1 MYKEASSDVPQF
13 SQYSQNYPF
22 GVPLTFH
29 PQQCR
34 SDEER
39 GLTKENPMMVR
50 PFSDSTYLNDAHDW
64 IADLHYA
71 TESVGFCD
79 TQKMQYAHLLLEGRA
94 ATWYRAHKY
103 NIRSFS
109 EFQDLFIERFA
120 QACSS
125 LYQYKD
131 ESVQGYSSRAYDFMD
146 FIDSQYGPISE
157 STAVQHYI
165 QGLHPYI
172 SREVQTHDICSM
184 DSAVDC
190 ALYYEWP
197 DSEIEPE
204 LDHQQ
209 DYCQHSRSTEDDIGI
224 TLYLNAFPTPSH
236 DPQSKHVVHQRP
248 ILEEQQQPAEASEN
262 PAAITPLD
270 EEDAIDQHDAIIGGI
285 VELLARLKALYARQG
300 PALLPLYTSDTE
312 FGDMPPA
319 YSNASTYD
327 AESEDEALPMYIK
340 NSILVPTDKAMDNTD
355 VNSNPYQYYMS
366 FGEVPASKQLESSDC
381 TGQVM
386 PLKDAYYGLL
396 KSADLDPVH
405 KKERVLKADEMKPE
419 PPQPPPCMHTQA

>member
-1 MYKEASSDVPQF
+1 
-13 SQYSQNYPF
+13 
-22 GVPLTFH
+22 
-29 PQQCR
+29 
-34 SDEER
+34 
-39 GLTKENPMMVR
+39 MMLR
-50 PFSDSTYLNDAHDW
+50 PFYDSTYPDDAHDW
-64 IADLHYA
+64 IADLHCA
-71 TESVGFCD
+71 TDSLGFCD
-79 TQKMQYAHLLLEGRA
+79 AQKMQYAHLLLEGRA

-103 NIRSFS
+103 KIRSFA

-120 QACSS
+120 PACSS
-125 LYQYKD
+125 LYQYRD
-131 ESVQGYSSRAYDFMD
+131 ESVQKYTSRAYDFID

-172 SREVQTHDICSM
+172 NREVQTHHICSM

-190 ALYYEWP
+190 ALYYECL
-197 DSEIEPE
+197 DSEEE
-204 LDHQQ
+204 QDYRQ
-209 DYCQHSRSTEDDIGI
+209 DYCQHNSSTEDDMGI
-224 TLYLNAFPTPSH
+224 TLYLNVDPKPSH
-236 DPQSKHVVHQRP
+236 EAPITHVVHQRP
-248 ILEEQQQPAEASEN
+248 ILEEQQQPAQASED

-270 EEDAIDQHDAIIGGI
+270 EEDAIDQHDAIIAGI

-312 FGDMPPA
+312 FGDMTPA

-340 NSILVPTDKAMDNTD
+340 DSIFVPTDKAMDDLD

-366 FGEVPASKQLESSDC
+366 FGEVPARKQLESSDC

-386 PLKDAYYGLL
+386 PLKNAYYGLP
-396 KSADLDPVH
+396 KSADLDPMH
-405 KKERVLKADEMKPE
+405 EKERVLKADEMKPE
-419 PPQPPPCMHTQA
+419 PPQPPPYMHRGGTVLV